1 MVPGARRGP
10 FSIAQEDALWMT
22 AFPAFRGCIVQ
33 VMETHNRLE
42 TVRQVCEGFYDL
54 FTIWF
59 VECPLYIYP
68 LIRQLVMLAGR
79 LYRNEMVAAV
89 IYTGYYCPGAQNTDQ
104 PIAYQ
109 CSVGHYCPA
118 GSLEEIRCESGTYQ
132 DETTQ
137 GSCKVSPQNLLHM
150 SWNLENLVELGCLI
164 LNES

>member
-1 MVPGARRGP
+1 MG
-10 FSIAQEDALWMT
+10 T
-22 AFPAFRGCIVQ
+22 AFCTRKRS
-33 VMETHNRLE
+33 ET
-42 TVRQVCEGFYDL
+42 
-54 FTIWF
+54 
-59 VECPLYIYP
+59 YP

-89 IYTGYYCPGAQNTDQ
+89 IYAGYYCPGAQNTDQ

-150 SWNLENLVELGCLI
+150 S
-164 LNES
+164 